1 LIQSIDEL
9 ATIRGVETLFL
20 HVDTTNFGALSLY
33 QQSGYSLVPPT
44 EPMYQEFTRSL
55 NLHDG
60 ATKGR
65 NHYLLM
71 KDLLPPTWLPES
83 YMQQRESRTGTLG
96 FDITA

>member
-1 LIQSIDEL
+1 M
-9 ATIRGVETLFL
+9 RGVETLFL

-33 QQSGYSLVPPT
+33 QRAGYSVVPPS
-44 EPMYQEFTRSL
+44 EPMYLEFTRSL

-71 KDLLPPTWLPES
+71 KDLLRPTWLPDCLMHQKEA
-83 YMQQRESRTGTLG
+83 RTGTLG
-96 FDITA
+96 FDVSV